1 MRWRLIIKEFGPK
14 IQHIAGID
22 KIVADTLRHLPSE
35 KINRDESNTMNDSRQ
50 ANELFTFDNDEYN
63 KVTFQ
68 LTLPLVQ
75 RYQQKELNQGN
86 SKLKVDLKK

>member
-1 MRWRLIIKEFGPK
+1 
-14 IQHIAGID
+14 
-22 KIVADTLRHLPSE
+22 
-35 KINRDESNTMNDSRQ
+35 MNDSRQ
-50 ANELFTFDNDEYN
+50 ANELFTFDNDEYK

-75 RYQQKELNQGN
+75 RYQQKELNQRN